1 MPANKSIQDISLVGE
16 AVAWLGDQLPPSWT
30 VERAPRRTGGGPEPQ
45 ELRDQAIDLRAPNG
59 TIVTLAVVAEA
70 SVEPRDVQRLLTG
83 FGRTLRNI
91 VGTVPLLVVAP
102 WLSPRV
108 QELLAAEE
116 INFIDL
122 TGNALVRLDNPAVY
136 LRSTGTARNPQPAP
150 RGRAQVRG
158 PKAARLIR
166 LLVDVRPPYGV
177 GEIAGA
183 AQLAPGY
190 VSRLLDTLDA
200 EALVERSK
208 RGRVESVDLQ
218 GLLRRWALSYDV
230 LESNRASSFL
240 APNGANDVLA
250 RLRDGD
256 PTRRPP
262 VVTGSFAAVRV
273 APVAAP
279 ALLLAYC
286 DDVSAVA
293 RDLGLLPADEGAN
306 VALLTPFDRV
316 VWERTVVDAGVA
328 YAAPSQVA
336 VDCLTGPGRMP
347 AEGEAVLEW
356 MLADESHW
364 RVGALDGRGV
374 AAAP

>member
-1 MPANKSIQDISLVGE
+1 
-16 AVAWLGDQLPPSWT
+16 
-30 VERAPRRTGGGPEPQ
+30 
-45 ELRDQAIDLRAPNG
+45 
-59 TIVTLAVVAEA
+59 
-70 SVEPRDVQRLLTG
+70 
-83 FGRTLRNI
+83 
-91 VGTVPLLVVAP
+91 
-102 WLSPRV
+102 
-108 QELLAAEE
+108 
-116 INFIDL
+116 
-122 TGNALVRLDNPAVY
+122 
-136 LRSTGTARNPQPAP
+136 
-150 RGRAQVRG
+150 
-158 PKAARLIR
+158 
-166 LLVDVRPPYGV
+166 
-177 GEIAGA
+177 
-183 AQLAPGY
+183 
-190 VSRLLDTLDA
+190 
-200 EALVERSK
+200 
-208 RGRVESVDLQ
+208 
-218 GLLRRWALSYDV
+218 
-230 LESNRASSFL
+230 L

-364 RVGALDGRGV
+364 RGGALDGRGV
-374 AAAP
+374 AAAHWGRPCQRIRGTSRRGGSSSTP